1 MAVNDRD
8 EIAVTELFNH
18 RVTVFRS
25 GHTHLRSFGGDS
37 EKNDEFNQPSEIAFD
52 SHGNSERSEAPSA
65 SQKRIYD
72 FVAWNVALNARGL

>member
-18 RVTVFRS
+18 RVSVFIS
-25 GHTHLRSFGGDS
+25 GRTHLRSFGGDS

-52 SHGNSERSEAPSA
+52 SHGNSERSERLAKA
-65 SQKRIYD
+65 
-72 FVAWNVALNARGL
+72 NL